1 MINILVFVG
10 MRIIYCM
17 LFLYDYELKL
27 FILFYIIN
35 RLINLK

>member
-17 LFLYDYELKL
+17 LFLHDYELKL